1 MPKWLLFII
10 FCCIGHLA
18 SAQLADSLMQRE
30 IRTGVY
36 MLGSSISE
44 NLFGSNTGYD
54 LEVGVWQE
62 RKLLEQVYFSYGA
75 GAEFRQYND
84 TGILV
89 DTTPISMNVRD
100 TAIISHFFDV
110 SRREINLSTQ
120 ASIRFVY
127 VTNPNI
133 YLILGGGPEI
143 TIQQKVS
150 NQYSFTRYTDDEFFT
165 IGESSDN
172 PVTTDQ
178 DNFKINAVNFRLD
191 IGLGIELNRFNIEVI
206 NRFNNVHGLGLRI
219 RYTFDTLRY

>member
-10 FCCIGHLA
+10 FCCIGQLA

-54 LEVGVWQE
+54 LEVGAWQE

-75 GAEFRQYND
+75 GAE
-84 TGILV
+84 GILV

-172 PVTTDQ
+172 PVTTL
-178 DNFKINAVNFRLD
+178 FINYHLSGRKNYFS
-191 IGLGIELNRFNIEVI
+191 GLT
-206 NRFNNVHGLGLRI
+206 LGTSSSKDFSLMSA
-219 RYTFDTLRY
+219 